1 MSNTE
6 RLEGLYVITDD
17 KLTPKDKLLTM
28 VEASLKGGASIV
40 QLRDKSSSDEEIK
53 ATSLA
58 LQKLCHYYDALF
70 VLNDKIDIAIECK
83 LDGLHIGKSDHHRFE
98 EIRKNF
104 DGIIGVSCYGDI
116 PLAKNMKEMGADY
129 VAFGSFFVSPTKPK
143 ANIVPFDVLSQA
155 KEELQ
160 MPVCAIG
167 GIKRSNVEQVMEH
180 EPDMLSL
187 VNDIWSAKNIQEQS
201 QHYANLFRKETTL

>member
-17 KLTPKDKLLTM
+17 TLTPKEKLLAM
-28 VEASLKGGASIV
+28 VEASLKGGTSIV

-53 ATSLA
+53 ATSIA

-116 PLAKNMKEMGADY
+116 PLAKTMQEMGADY
-129 VAFGSFFVSPTKPK
+129 VAFGSFFVSPTKPH
-143 ANIVPFDVLSQA
+143 ANIVPFSTLSEARETLDV
-155 KEELQ
+155 
-160 MPVCAIG
+160 PVCAIG
-167 GIKRSNVEQVMEH
+167 GIKLSNVDQIMEH
-180 EPDMLSL
+180 KPDMVSL
-187 VNDIWSAKNIQEQS
+187 VNDIWSADNIQEQS
-201 QHYANLFRKETTL
+201 QHYANLLT

>member
-17 KLTPKDKLLTM
+17 KLTPKDKLLEM

-116 PLAKNMKEMGADY
+116 PL
-129 VAFGSFFVSPTKPK
+129 
-143 ANIVPFDVLSQA
+143 
-155 KEELQ
+155 
-160 MPVCAIG
+160 
-167 GIKRSNVEQVMEH
+167 
-180 EPDMLSL
+180 
-187 VNDIWSAKNIQEQS
+187 
-201 QHYANLFRKETTL
+201 